1 MFSQFSFGCSIKKII
16 RKNDCYDFIELQQQ
30 NEKKSNLSMRQV
42 KFLLQQIS
50 LIIHSIMRVQLIQ
63 FYKCK
68 DIMVMVEEKEL
79 NLNAQQE

>member
-1 MFSQFSFGCSIKKII
+1 
-16 RKNDCYDFIELQQQ
+16 
-30 NEKKSNLSMRQV
+30 MRQV

-68 DIMVMVEEKEL
+68 DMMVEEKEL

>member
-1 MFSQFSFGCSIKKII
+1 
-16 RKNDCYDFIELQQQ
+16 
-30 NEKKSNLSMRQV
+30 MRQV